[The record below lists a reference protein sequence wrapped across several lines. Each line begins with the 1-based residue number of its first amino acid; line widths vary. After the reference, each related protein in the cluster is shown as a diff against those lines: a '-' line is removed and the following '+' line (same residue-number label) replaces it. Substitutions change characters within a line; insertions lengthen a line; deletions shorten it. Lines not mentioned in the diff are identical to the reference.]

1 MRKTVEFKLV
11 LEDALKREA
20 KSRAALWAVSLNQF
34 IVNAIQHYLETK
46 EKP

>member
-11 LEDALKREA
+11 LEDALKRE
-20 KSRAALWAVSLNQF
+20 AALWAVSLNQF